1 MAINL
6 REEKKQKCLD
16 KKEEQG
22 RNREEREREGGGERD
37 RQIDREENV
46 AINLK
51 RGKEKKM
58 PG

>member
-22 RNREEREREGGGERD
+22 RKREERERERQTD
-37 RQIDREENV
+37 R
-46 AINLK
+46 
-51 RGKEKKM
+51 
-58 PG
+58 